1 MEKKEEV
8 YLGKHYRMKQAFG
21 QEELHQREAVCT
33 REEPPG
39 CQAACPLHLDMRA
52 ACGHEARGDFK
63 KAAAVI
69 RQTTPFLYLLAR
81 TCSAP
86 CQKACTLSR
95 LGEGVRVRDLEL
107 ACALYGGPAGGSRF
121 LIPRKNKK
129 VLVAGDGIFALA
141 CCRELGKKGYEVHWH
156 TACASFQSPLLE
168 LGLSPE
174 EAAADLS
181 EFSTLRITREAA
193 EKFSGETLEDW
204 SRRADAFCVSP
215 ELVFGRLPENGFTG
229 PAGKETVWIL
239 AAARYAAMQAD
250 RYLQGASPEGLEEP
264 KVYESRLH
272 VTLDGITGSRAVTGQ
287 GALTREIAAEEAARC
302 IQCQC
307 LECVKGCVYLQEFK
321 RNPRGAIREIY
332 NNLSIVM
339 GNHMA
344 NGLINAC
351 DECGQCKAACPE
363 GFDYPDVCRI
373 ARRTMV
379 ETEKMPPSAHEFALL
394 DQEFSNGEAFLARPQ
409 PGYET
414 CRYLFFPGCQAA
426 AVSPRTVEITYRR
439 LREELEGGTGLL
451 LGCCGAISCWAARE
465 ELLQEAL
472 EKIRAA
478 WESMG
483 RPEILCACPTCLK
496 NLRELTS
503 LPVRGVWEYLL
514 AARLREL
521 GTEPVT
527 DQRVS
532 IHDACGARED
542 GEIRAQI
549 RRFAEALGCRV
560 EEMPFAG
567 ELSPCCGYGGLVRY
581 ANPKMAEKKAA
592 FASGR
597 SEHRILTYCMACR
610 DQFQRAGKD
619 SIHIL
624 ELACQV
630 EPGPVPDLSL
640 RRANRLKLKEK
651 LQRELWKEEGRMEEM
666 LPVIYME
673 GAREE
678 MDQRMILESDVNAV
692 LKAYESSGEAVED
705 PEKGWLA
712 ASLRL
717 GNVTFWVKFTDTEGC
732 YRVYGA
738 YSHRMTVE

>member
-156 TACASFQSPLLE
+156 TACASFQAPLLE

-204 SRRADAFCVSP
+204 SCRADAFCVSP

-287 GALTREIAAEEAARC
+287 GALTREMAAEEAARC

-451 LGCCGAISCWAARE
+451 LGCCGAISRWAARE

-503 LPVRGVWEYLL
+503 LPARGVWEVLL
-514 AARLREL
+514 EL

>member
-52 ACGHEARGDFK
+52 VCGHEARGDFK

-156 TACASFQSPLLE
+156 TACASFREPLLE
-168 LGLSPE
+168 IGLSPE

-193 EKFSGETLEDW
+193 EKFFGETLEDW
-204 SRRADAFCVSP
+204 SCRADAFCVSP

-287 GALTREIAAEEAARC
+287 GALTREMAAEEAARC

-451 LGCCGAISCWAARE
+451 LGCCGAISRWAARE

-503 LPVRGVWEYLL
+503 LPARGVWEVLL
-514 AARLREL
+514 EL

-692 LKAYESSGEAVED
+692 LKAYESSGEAVEA

>member
-52 ACGHEARGDFK
+52 VCGHEARGDFK

-287 GALTREIAAEEAARC
+287 GALTREMAAEEAARC

-379 ETEKMPPSAHEFALL
+379 ETGKMPPSAHEFALL

-503 LPVRGVWEYLL
+503 LPARGVWEVLL
-514 AARLREL
+514 EL

>member
-503 LPVRGVWEYLL
+503 LPVRGVWEVLL
-514 AARLREL
+514 EL

>member
-156 TACASFQSPLLE
+156 TACASFQAPLLE

-204 SRRADAFCVSP
+204 SCRADAFCVSP

-451 LGCCGAISCWAARE
+451 LGCCGAISRWAARE

-503 LPVRGVWEYLL
+503 LPARGVWEVLL
-514 AARLREL
+514 EL

>member
-52 ACGHEARGDFK
+52 VCGHEARGDFK

-156 TACASFQSPLLE
+156 TACASFQAPLLE

-204 SRRADAFCVSP
+204 SCRADAFCVSP

-287 GALTREIAAEEAARC
+287 GALTREMAAEEAARC

-379 ETEKMPPSAHEFALL
+379 ETGKMPPSAHEFALL

-451 LGCCGAISCWAARE
+451 LGCCGAISRWAARE

-503 LPVRGVWEYLL
+503 LPARGVWEVLL
-514 AARLREL
+514 EL

-630 EPGPVPDLSL
+630 EPGPVPDLSR

>member
-156 TACASFQSPLLE
+156 TDCVSFQSPLLE

-204 SRRADAFCVSP
+204 SCRADAFCVSP

-287 GALTREIAAEEAARC
+287 GALTREMAAEEAARC

-451 LGCCGAISCWAARE
+451 LGCCGAISRWAARE

-503 LPVRGVWEYLL
+503 LPARGVWEVLL
-514 AARLREL
+514 EL

>member
-1 MEKKEEV
+1 M
-8 YLGKHYRMKQAFG
+8 
-21 QEELHQREAVCT
+21 
-33 REEPPG
+33 
-39 CQAACPLHLDMRA
+39 
-52 ACGHEARGDFK
+52 
-63 KAAAVI
+63 
-69 RQTTPFLYLLAR
+69 
-81 TCSAP
+81 
-86 CQKACTLSR
+86 
-95 LGEGVRVRDLEL
+95 
-107 ACALYGGPAGGSRF
+107 
-121 LIPRKNKK
+121 
-129 VLVAGDGIFALA
+129 
-141 CCRELGKKGYEVHWH
+141 
-156 TACASFQSPLLE
+156 
-168 LGLSPE
+168 
-174 EAAADLS
+174 
-181 EFSTLRITREAA
+181 
-193 EKFSGETLEDW
+193 
-204 SRRADAFCVSP
+204 
-215 ELVFGRLPENGFTG
+215 
-229 PAGKETVWIL
+229 
-239 AAARYAAMQAD
+239 
-250 RYLQGASPEGLEEP
+250 
-264 KVYESRLH
+264 
-272 VTLDGITGSRAVTGQ
+272 TLDGITGSRAVTGQ
-287 GALTREIAAEEAARC
+287 GTLTREMAAEEAARC

-451 LGCCGAISCWAARE
+451 LGCCGAISRWAARE

-503 LPVRGVWEYLL
+503 LPARGVWEVLL
-514 AARLREL
+514 EL

>member
-52 ACGHEARGDFK
+52 VCGHEARGDFK

-156 TACASFQSPLLE
+156 TACASFQAPLLE
-168 LGLSPE
+168 MGLSPE

-204 SRRADAFCVSP
+204 SCRADAFCVSP

-287 GALTREIAAEEAARC
+287 GALTREMAAEEAARC

-451 LGCCGAISCWAARE
+451 LGCCGAISRWAARE

-503 LPVRGVWEYLL
+503 LPARGVWEVLL
-514 AARLREL
+514 EL

-581 ANPKMAEKKAA
+581 ANPRMAEKKAA

>member
-52 ACGHEARGDFK
+52 VCGHEARGDFK

-156 TACASFQSPLLE
+156 TDCASFQAPLLE

-193 EKFSGETLEDW
+193 EKFFGETLEDW
-204 SRRADAFCVSP
+204 SCRADAFCVSP

-287 GALTREIAAEEAARC
+287 GALTREMAAEEAARC

-379 ETEKMPPSAHEFALL
+379 ETGKMPPSAHEFALL

-451 LGCCGAISCWAARE
+451 LGCCGAISRWAARE

-503 LPVRGVWEYLL
+503 LPARGVWEVLL
-514 AARLREL
+514 EL

>member
-52 ACGHEARGDFK
+52 VCGHEARGDFK

-156 TACASFQSPLLE
+156 TACASFQAPLLE

-204 SRRADAFCVSP
+204 SCRADAFCVSP

-287 GALTREIAAEEAARC
+287 GALTREMAAEEAARC

-451 LGCCGAISCWAARE
+451 LGCCGAISRWAARE

-503 LPVRGVWEYLL
+503 LPARGVWEVLL
-514 AARLREL
+514 EL

-581 ANPKMAEKKAA
+581 ANPRMAEKKAA

-630 EPGPVPDLSL
+630 DPGPVPDLSL

>member
-52 ACGHEARGDFK
+52 VCGHEARGDFK

-156 TACASFQSPLLE
+156 TACASFQAPLLE

-204 SRRADAFCVSP
+204 SCRADAFCVSP

-229 PAGKETVWIL
+229 PAGRETVWIL

-287 GALTREIAAEEAARC
+287 GALTREMAAEEAARC

-379 ETEKMPPSAHEFALL
+379 ETGKMPPSAHEFALL

-451 LGCCGAISCWAARE
+451 LGCCGAISRWAARE

-503 LPVRGVWEYLL
+503 LPARGVWEVLL
-514 AARLREL
+514 EL

>member
-52 ACGHEARGDFK
+52 VCGHEARGDFK

-156 TACASFQSPLLE
+156 TACASFQAPLLE

-193 EKFSGETLEDW
+193 EKLSGETLEDW
-204 SRRADAFCVSP
+204 SCRADAFCVSP

-287 GALTREIAAEEAARC
+287 GALTREMAAEEAARC

-379 ETEKMPPSAHEFALL
+379 ETGKMPPSAHEFALL

-451 LGCCGAISCWAARE
+451 LGCCGAISRWAARE

-478 WESMG
+478 WKSMG

-503 LPVRGVWEYLL
+503 LPARGVWEVLL
-514 AARLREL
+514 EL

>member
-52 ACGHEARGDFK
+52 VCGHEARGDFK

-204 SRRADAFCVSP
+204 SCRADAFCVSP

-287 GALTREIAAEEAARC
+287 GALTREMAAEEAARC

-451 LGCCGAISCWAARE
+451 LGCCGAISRWAARE

-503 LPVRGVWEYLL
+503 LPARGVWEVLL
-514 AARLREL
+514 EL

>member
-52 ACGHEARGDFK
+52 VCGHEAREDFK

-156 TACASFQSPLLE
+156 TACASFQAPLLE

-193 EKFSGETLEDW
+193 EKFFGETLEDW

-287 GALTREIAAEEAARC
+287 GALTREMAAEEAARC

-379 ETEKMPPSAHEFALL
+379 ETGKMPPSAHEFALL

-451 LGCCGAISCWAARE
+451 LGCCGAISRWAARE

-503 LPVRGVWEYLL
+503 LPARGVWEVLL
-514 AARLREL
+514 EL

-581 ANPKMAEKKAA
+581 ANPRMAEKKAV

>member
-52 ACGHEARGDFK
+52 VCGHEARGDFK

-156 TACASFQSPLLE
+156 TACASFQAPLLE

-204 SRRADAFCVSP
+204 SCRADAFCVSP

-287 GALTREIAAEEAARC
+287 GALTREMAAEEAARC

-451 LGCCGAISCWAARE
+451 LGCCGAISRWAARE

-503 LPVRGVWEYLL
+503 LPARGVWEVLL
-514 AARLREL
+514 EL

>member
-52 ACGHEARGDFK
+52 VCGHEARGDFK

-156 TACASFQSPLLE
+156 TACASFREPLLE

-193 EKFSGETLEDW
+193 EKFFGETLEDW
-204 SRRADAFCVSP
+204 SCRADAFCVSP

-287 GALTREIAAEEAARC
+287 GALTREMAAEEAARC

-373 ARRTMV
+373 ARRAMV
-379 ETEKMPPSAHEFALL
+379 ETGKMPPSAHEFALL

-451 LGCCGAISCWAARE
+451 LGCCGAISRWAARE

-503 LPVRGVWEYLL
+503 LPARGVWEVLL
-514 AARLREL
+514 EL

>member
-52 ACGHEARGDFK
+52 VCGHEARGDFK

-156 TACASFQSPLLE
+156 TACASFQAPLLE

-204 SRRADAFCVSP
+204 SCRADAFCVSP

-287 GALTREIAAEEAARC
+287 GALTREMAAEEAARC

-379 ETEKMPPSAHEFALL
+379 ETGKMPPSAHEFALL

-451 LGCCGAISCWAARE
+451 LGCCGAISRWAARE

-503 LPVRGVWEYLL
+503 LPARGVWEVLL
-514 AARLREL
+514 EL

>member
-52 ACGHEARGDFK
+52 VCGHEARGDLK

-156 TACASFQSPLLE
+156 TACASFQAPLLE

-204 SRRADAFCVSP
+204 SCRADAFCVSP

-287 GALTREIAAEEAARC
+287 GALTREMAAEEAARC

-451 LGCCGAISCWAARE
+451 LGCCGAISRWAARE

-496 NLRELTS
+496 NFRELTS
-503 LPVRGVWEYLL
+503 LPARGVWEVLL
-514 AARLREL
+514 EL

-624 ELACQV
+624 ELSCQV
-630 EPGPVPDLSL
+630 EPGPVPDLSR

-673 GAREE
+673 GSREE

-692 LKAYESSGEAVED
+692 LKAYESSREAVED

-717 GNVTFWVKFTDTEGC
+717 GNVTFWVKFTDIEGC

>member
-52 ACGHEARGDFK
+52 VCGHEARGDFK

-156 TACASFQSPLLE
+156 TACASFQAPLLE

-204 SRRADAFCVSP
+204 SCRADAFCVSP

-287 GALTREIAAEEAARC
+287 GALTREMAAEEAARC

-379 ETEKMPPSAHEFALL
+379 ETGKMPPSAHEFALL

-451 LGCCGAISCWAARE
+451 LGCCGAISRWAARE

-503 LPVRGVWEYLL
+503 LPARGVWEVLL
-514 AARLREL
+514 EL

-624 ELACQV
+624 ELSCQV
-630 EPGPVPDLSL
+630 EPGPVPDLSR

>member
-52 ACGHEARGDFK
+52 VCGHEARGDFK

-156 TACASFQSPLLE
+156 TACASFQAPLLE

-193 EKFSGETLEDW
+193 EKFFGETLEDW

-229 PAGKETVWIL
+229 PAGRETVWIL

-287 GALTREIAAEEAARC
+287 GALTREMAAEEAARC

-379 ETEKMPPSAHEFALL
+379 ETGKMPPSAHEFALL

-451 LGCCGAISCWAARE
+451 LGCCGAISRWAARE

-503 LPVRGVWEYLL
+503 LPARGVWEVLL
-514 AARLREL
+514 EL

>member
-52 ACGHEARGDFK
+52 VCGHEARGDFK

-156 TACASFQSPLLE
+156 TACASFREPLLE
-168 LGLSPE
+168 IGLSPE

-229 PAGKETVWIL
+229 PAGRETVWIL

-272 VTLDGITGSRAVTGQ
+272 VTLDGVTGSRAVTGQ
-287 GALTREIAAEEAARC
+287 GALTREAAAEEAARC

-379 ETEKMPPSAHEFALL
+379 ETGKMPPSAHEFALL
-394 DQEFSNGEAFLARPQ
+394 DQEFSNGEAFLARTQ

-451 LGCCGAISCWAARE
+451 LGCCGAISRWAARE

-503 LPVRGVWEYLL
+503 LPVRGVWEVLL
-514 AARLREL
+514 EL

-567 ELSPCCGYGGLVRY
+567 ELTPCCGYGGLVRY
-581 ANPKMAEKKAA
+581 ANPRMAEKKAA
-592 FASGR
+592 FASAR

>member
-52 ACGHEARGDFK
+52 VCGHEARGDFK

-156 TACASFQSPLLE
+156 TACASFQAPLLE

-193 EKFSGETLEDW
+193 EKFFGETLEDW
-204 SRRADAFCVSP
+204 SCRADAFCVSP

-229 PAGKETVWIL
+229 PAGRETVWIL

-287 GALTREIAAEEAARC
+287 GALTREMAAEEAARC

-451 LGCCGAISCWAARE
+451 LGCCGAISRWAARE

-503 LPVRGVWEYLL
+503 LPARGVWEVLL
-514 AARLREL
+514 EL

>member
-52 ACGHEARGDFK
+52 VCGHEARGDFK

-156 TACASFQSPLLE
+156 TACASFQAPLLE

-193 EKFSGETLEDW
+193 EKLSGETLEDW
-204 SRRADAFCVSP
+204 SCRADAFCVSP

-287 GALTREIAAEEAARC
+287 GALTREMAAEEAARC

-409 PGYET
+409 PRYET

-451 LGCCGAISCWAARE
+451 LGCCGAISRWAARE

-503 LPVRGVWEYLL
+503 LPARGVWEVLL
-514 AARLREL
+514 EL

>member
-52 ACGHEARGDFK
+52 VCGHEARGDLK

-141 CCRELGKKGYEVHWH
+141 CCRELGKRGYEVHWH
-156 TACASFQSPLLE
+156 TACASFQAPLLE

-264 KVYESRLH
+264 KVYESRLY
-272 VTLDGITGSRAVTGQ
+272 VTLDGVTDSRAVTGQ
-287 GALTREIAAEEAARC
+287 GALTREMAAEEAARC

-379 ETEKMPPSAHEFALL
+379 ETGKMPPSAHEFALL

-451 LGCCGAISCWAARE
+451 LGCCGAISRWAARE

-503 LPVRGVWEYLL
+503 LPARGVWEVLL
-514 AARLREL
+514 EL

>member
-52 ACGHEARGDFK
+52 VCGHEARGDFK

-141 CCRELGKKGYEVHWH
+141 CCRELGKRGYEVHWH
-156 TACASFQSPLLE
+156 TACASFQAPLLE

-193 EKFSGETLEDW
+193 EKFFGETLEDW

-264 KVYESRLH
+264 KVYESRLY
-272 VTLDGITGSRAVTGQ
+272 VTLDGVTDSRAVTGQ
-287 GALTREIAAEEAARC
+287 GALTREMAAEEAARC

-379 ETEKMPPSAHEFALL
+379 ETGKMPPSAHEFALL

-451 LGCCGAISCWAARE
+451 LGCCGAISRWAARE

-503 LPVRGVWEYLL
+503 LPARGVWEVLL
-514 AARLREL
+514 EL

>member
-52 ACGHEARGDFK
+52 VCGHEARGDFK

-156 TACASFQSPLLE
+156 TACASFQAPLLE

-193 EKFSGETLEDW
+193 EKFSRETLEDW
-204 SRRADAFCVSP
+204 SCRADAFCVSP

-287 GALTREIAAEEAARC
+287 GALTREMAAEEAARC

-409 PGYET
+409 PRYET

-451 LGCCGAISCWAARE
+451 LGCCGAISRWAARE

-503 LPVRGVWEYLL
+503 LPARGVWEVLL
-514 AARLREL
+514 EL

-581 ANPKMAEKKAA
+581 ANPRMAEKKAV